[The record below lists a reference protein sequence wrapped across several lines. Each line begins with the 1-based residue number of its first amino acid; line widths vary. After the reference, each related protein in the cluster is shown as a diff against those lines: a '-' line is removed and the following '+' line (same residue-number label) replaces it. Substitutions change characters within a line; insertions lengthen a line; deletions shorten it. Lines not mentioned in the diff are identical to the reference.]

1 MTKEYKKKRGD
12 RKDGRWL
19 RELDSLHGIMPYI
32 YPNRADNEAY
42 ICERIDLT
50 NINEEFFSGMI

>member
-1 MTKEYKKKRGD
+1 MSKNYKKKRGD

-19 RELDSLHGIMPYI
+19 RELDSLHVIMQYI
-32 YPNRADNEAY
+32 YPIRADNVAY

-50 NINEEFFSGMI
+50 ILIAYM